1 MIVCKQ
7 RLMFCLFLF
16 LFLLLLFLELV
27 HSHIWG
33 PSPIVSSHDYKYYI
47 LFIYGY
53 SHFTWIYFFTSKS
66 EVCEIFS
73 SFKAQVKNLLNTSI
87 KIFRTD
93 GGTKYKPIA
102 SKFLQILH

>member
-1 MIVCKQ
+1 
-7 RLMFCLFLF
+7 MFCLFLF
-16 LFLLLLFLELV
+16 LFLFFLELV
-27 HSHIWG
+27 HSDIWS
-33 PSPIVSSHDYKYYI
+33 PSSIVSSHNYKYYI
-47 LFIYGY
+47 LFIDDY
-53 SHFTWIYFFTSKS
+53 SRFTWIYFFTLKS

-102 SKFLQILH
+102 SKFPQILH